1 MTAPTG
7 TIITINN
14 INININI
21 NTNKGHPQ
29 NPPASSWPPPSLQLL
44 MLLLMLL
51 MLLLLLLLLLNPRLG
66 LSFRLTVQVS
76 LKFAKVIFST
86 QERYL
91 CFTRKSKEALPQGQH
106 LVPLYCST

>member
-7 TIITINN
+7 TIIN
-14 INININI
+14 INNINI

-51 MLLLLLLLLLNPRLG
+51 MLLMLLLLLNPRLG